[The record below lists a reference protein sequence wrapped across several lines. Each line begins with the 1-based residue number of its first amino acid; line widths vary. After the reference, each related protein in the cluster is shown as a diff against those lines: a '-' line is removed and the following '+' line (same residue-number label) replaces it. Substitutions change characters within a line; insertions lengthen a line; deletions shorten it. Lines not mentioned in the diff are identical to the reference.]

1 MPSRVEPCGL
11 NQLYALRYGTIPI
24 VNSVGGLKD
33 TVIDL
38 EETDGYG
45 IKCEGA
51 TVDAVFTGIK
61 RAVELFKNTAE
72 LNLLYPKA
80 MALDFSWNRSAK
92 EYIHLY
98 QSLKP
103 KL

>member
-1 MPSRVEPCGL
+1 
-11 NQLYALRYGTIPI
+11 RYGTIPI

-33 TVIDL
+33 TVIDIS
-38 EETDGYG
+38 EANGYG
-45 IKCEGA
+45 ICCEAA
-51 TVDAVFTGIK
+51 TVDAVFAGVK
-61 RAVELFKNTAE
+61 RAIELFKNTAQ
-72 LNLLYPKA
+72 LRLLYSKA
-80 MALDFSWNRSAK
+80 MALDFSWSRSAK